1 MMKKNKSPK
10 QKDTLIVLYAA
21 VFAIFAFLFL
31 HLFFKQGVSDFTIE
45 ILAATLGAS
54 FTVAAMTVVMK
65 IQSRHEREGEFAKR
79 LFDKKI
85 DMYQN
90 ILELVFKMGDDNIID
105 KEEIEEVENK
115 IGEAAMVASSKLVS
129 VFSQFI
135 VQLKI
140 YGTLYPRSM
149 TKKQIEHFVDY
160 FNKHKEYLSLIYK
173 DLEMPLEEGTF
184 DEYFISLDNVVQS
197 IREDLSVVEGDIQ
210 EMLEHF
216 VEMPMDKF
224 KLMKNPNIV
233 D

>member
-1 MMKKNKSPK
+1 MIKKTKTSQ

-21 VFAIFAFLFL
+21 IFAIFAFLFL
-31 HLFFKQGVSDFTIE
+31 HLFFKQGVNDFTIE

-54 FTVAAMTVVMK
+54 FTVTAMMVVMK

-85 DMYQN
+85 DMYQT
-90 ILELVFKMGDDNIID
+90 ILALVFKMDDDNVID

-115 IGEAAMVASSKLVS
+115 IGEAAMVASSNLVS

-149 TKKQIEHFVDY
+149 TKKQISHFVDY
-160 FNKHKEYLSLIYK
+160 FNKHDEYLALIYK
-173 DLEMPLEEGTF
+173 DNQTPLEESAF
-184 DEYFISLDNVVQS
+184 SEYFISLDNVVQS

-224 KLMKNPNIV
+224 KLMKNPNVV

>member
-1 MMKKNKSPK
+1 MMKKTKSSK

-21 VFAIFAFLFL
+21 IFAIFAFLFL
-31 HLFFKQGVSDFTIE
+31 HLFFKQGVNDFTIE

-54 FTVAAMTVVMK
+54 FTVSAMMVVMK

-85 DMYQN
+85 DMYQT
-90 ILELVFKMGDDNIID
+90 ILELIFKMDDDNIID
-105 KEEIEEVENK
+105 KDEIEEVENK
-115 IGEAAMVASSKLVS
+115 IGEAAMVASSDLVS

-135 VQLKI
+135 IQLKI

-149 TKKQIEHFVDY
+149 TKKQIVHFVDY
-160 FNKHKEYLSLIYK
+160 FNKHNEYLALIYK
-173 DLEMPLEEGTF
+173 NLKTPLEEDTF

>member
-1 MMKKNKSPK
+1 MMKKTKSSK

-21 VFAIFAFLFL
+21 IFAIFAFLFL
-31 HLFFKQGVSDFTIE
+31 HLFFKQGVNDFTIE

-54 FTVAAMTVVMK
+54 FTVSAMMVVMK

-85 DMYQN
+85 DMYQT
-90 ILELVFKMGDDNIID
+90 ILELIFKMDDDNIID
-105 KEEIEEVENK
+105 KDEIEEVENK
-115 IGEAAMVASSKLVS
+115 IGEAAMVASSDLVS

-135 VQLKI
+135 IQLKI

-149 TKKQIEHFVDY
+149 TKKQIVHFVDY
-160 FNKHKEYLSLIYK
+160 FNKHNEYLALIYK
-173 DLEMPLEEGTF
+173 NLKTPLEEDTF

-216 VEMPMDKF
+216 VEMPIDKF

>member
-1 MMKKNKSPK
+1 MKKAKTSK
-10 QKDTLIVLYAA
+10 QKDSLIVLYAA
-21 VFAIFAFLFL
+21 IFAIFAFLFL

-54 FTVAAMTVVMK
+54 FTVAAMMVVMK
-65 IQSRHEREGEFAKR
+65 IQSRHEREGEFEKR

-85 DMYQN
+85 TMYQT
-90 ILELVFKMGDDNIID
+90 ILELVFRMDDDNIIE

-115 IGEAAMVASSKLVS
+115 IGEAAMVASSNLVS

-135 VQLKI
+135 VQLKM

-149 TKKQIEHFVDY
+149 TKKQIVHFVDY
-160 FNKHKEYLSLIYK
+160 FNKHTEYLALIYK
-173 DLEMPLEEGTF
+173 DLEIPLKEDTF

>member
-1 MMKKNKSPK
+1 MKKNKSTQQRDK
-10 QKDTLIVLYAA
+10 LIVLYAA

-31 HLFFKQGVSDFTIE
+31 HLFFKQGVNDFTIE

-54 FTVAAMTVVMK
+54 FTITAMMVVMK
-65 IQSRHEREGEFAKR
+65 LQSRNEREGEFAKK

-85 DMYQN
+85 EMYQ
-90 ILELVFKMGDDNIID
+90 IVLELIFKMDDDNIID
-105 KEEIEEVENK
+105 KEEIETVENK
-115 IGEAAMVASSKLVS
+115 IGEAAMVASADLVS
-129 VFSQFI
+129 AFSQFI

-149 TKKQIEHFVDY
+149 EKNQIVHFVNY
-160 FNKHKEYLSLIYK
+160 FNKHPEFLASIYK
-173 DLEMPLEEGTF
+173 DLKMPLSEETF
-184 DEYFISLDNVVQS
+184 KDYFVSLDNLVQL

-224 KLMKNPNIV
+224 GLMKDPNVV